1 MFFSSERVRFCY
13 RGFRFVDNRIFSDNG
28 KVIKAVNALSADSR
42 HGVNPVV
49 VEEIQVFNSHTAIRN
64 LQVVQGSGRDD
75 SRLVVVADD
84 QILSLKLHRCNSD
97 KITSCR

>member
-1 MFFSSERVRFCY
+1 MPRYNFLL
-13 RGFRFVDNRIFSDNG
+13 DNG

-49 VEEIQVFNSHTAIRN
+49 VEEIQIFNSHTAIRN
-64 LQVVQGSGRDD
+64 MQVVHGNGRDD
-75 SRLVVVADD
+75 SRLVVIADD
-84 QILSLKLHRCNSD
+84 QVQSLRLHRCNSD